1 MTSSVPKPAENC
13 PRQNKKKN
21 FGYKKPPIDC
31 LKEETIICKIPP
43 NPTPPPI
50 DPAYNVYTH
59 TNGGVI
65 GRNEDENVNMSTNTG
80 PRLLT
85 YFQYINLRESLGG
98 NPDSKLI
105 VNSIRILVPTTGDVS
120 ITFTAAIYKLNENV
134 NLGIIS
140 EYGSSTLVAMS
151 NEGTISVPDDE
162 ARFLDISFDETIE
175 LNNNSHYFIGL
186 QCNTTLTSIKSNGT
200 TFGVVPMAP
209 YSLQYLYYYVIGDT
223 LPENLPSTESNI
235 LPKVNVFY
243 YTLYNNV

>member
-43 NPTPPPI
+43 TPTPPPPI
-50 DPAYNVYTH
+50 DSAYNVYTH

-65 GRNEDENVNMSTNTG
+65 GGNEALNVVMSTNG
-80 PRLLT
+80 GDLVT

-105 VNSIRILVPTTGDVS
+105 FNSIRILLPTTGEL

-140 EYGSSTLVAMS
+140 EYDSSTLVAMS
-151 NEGTISVPDDE
+151 NEGTISVPDNE

-223 LPENLPSTESNI
+223 LPQNLPSTESNI